1 MRLFT
6 GIDLSGHVIEALERL
21 LELLEP
27 TARLNWS
34 RTENLHITTKF
45 IGEWPAER
53 LEEMKRALAAV
64 PSPGPIPIAIRKL
77 GYFPTPRSPR
87 VFWAGIEAGPGLASL
102 AKETDAAVAR
112 LGVETEKRAFSPHLT
127 LARIKEPVPLDD
139 LRETIAGLGSLEFG
153 EFTADRFYLYQ
164 SQLRPT
170 GSVYTKLAEFSL
182 SKP

>member
-6 GIDLSGHVIEALERL
+6 GIDLPGHVIESLDRL
-21 LELLEP
+21 LELLKP

-34 RTENLHITTKF
+34 HTENLHITTKF

-53 LEEMKRALAAV
+53 LEELKRALAAV
-64 PSPGPIPIAIRKL
+64 PSPGPIPIGIRTL
-77 GYFPTPRSPR
+77 GYFPNPRSPR

-102 AKETDAAVAR
+102 AKDTDAALAR
-112 LGVETEKRAFSPHLT
+112 LGVEAEKRAFSPHLT
-127 LARIKEPVPLDD
+127 LARIKEPVPLED
-139 LRETIAGLGSLEFG
+139 LRETIDGLGTTEFG

-164 SQLRPT
+164 SQPRPT
-170 GSVYTKLAEFSL
+170 GSVYTKLAEFPF